1 MKFEIASQSF
11 LNCSFLWTLSFLIRD
26 FDGDLGERGCLC
38 ETVSRKLERNARTDI
53 NATGSLRARTD

>member
-26 FDGDLGERGCLC
+26 FDGDLRERLL
-38 ETVSRKLERNARTDI
+38 VRNSIAKLERNARTDI
-53 NATGSLRARTD
+53 NATGSLRARKD